1 MYLLMTN
8 TNNRKLENYPDV
20 LSVHEFAKYLGI
32 GKNTAYA
39 EVKNGTIKTFKLG
52 KKILIPKVYVEE
64 YIRTKCI
71 A

>member
-1 MYLLMTN
+1 MTN
-8 TNNRKLENYPDV
+8 SNTRTIENFPDV
-20 LSVHEFAKYLGI
+20 FSIKDFAQYLGI

-39 EVKNGTIKTFKLG
+39 EVKSGAIKSFKLG

-64 YIRTKCI
+64 YVLTKCV

>member
-1 MYLLMTN
+1 M
-8 TNNRKLENYPDV
+8 NNNYRTIENYPDV
-20 LSVHEFAKYLGI
+20 FSIADFANYLGI

-39 EVKNGTIKTFKLG
+39 EVKNKAVKSFKLG

-64 YIRTKCI
+64 YVLTKCV

>member
-1 MYLLMTN
+1 MTN
-8 TNNRKLENYPDV
+8 SNTRTIENFPDV
-20 LSVHEFAKYLGI
+20 FSIKDFAKYLGI

-39 EVKNGTIKTFKLG
+39 EVKSGAIKSFKLG

-64 YIRTKCI
+64 YILTKCV